1 MADNEGKPTTVEPTD
16 DKPQDHVD
24 TPNDDIQPAADDGG
38 DNTAADTGED
48 YGAQI
53 QALRDEISQVKAM
66 LDAMGIGRGEV
77 AEPEEPE
84 VDRPRSYDDLF
95 RDDDE

>member
-1 MADNEGKPTTVEPTD
+1 MADNEENTSTPEPGA

-24 TPNDDIQPAADDGG
+24 TPNDDMNPASDDG
-38 DNTAADTGED
+38 DNTPVDAGED

-66 LDAMGIGRGEV
+66 LDAMGIGHGEV
-77 AEPEEPE
+77 VEPEEPAD
-84 VDRPRSYDDLF
+84 DRPRSYDDLF
-95 RDDDE
+95 SDDDE

>member
-1 MADNEGKPTTVEPTD
+1 MADNEEKPTTTEPAD

-24 TPNDDIQPAADDGG
+24 TPNDDIQPAANDGG

-53 QALRDEISQVKAM
+53 QELRDEVAQVKAM
-66 LDAMGIGRGEV
+66 LDAMGIGHGEV

-84 VDRPRSYDDLF
+84 DDRPHSYDDLF
-95 RDDDE
+95 RDSE

>member
-1 MADNEGKPTTVEPTD
+1 MADSEETPITTGPTD
-16 DKPQDHVD
+16 DKPQEHVD
-24 TPNDDIQPAADDGG
+24 TPNDDIKPDPNDGDKAPGADP
-38 DNTAADTGED
+38 GED

-77 AEPEEPE
+77 AEPEEPAD
-84 VDRPRSYDDLF
+84 DRPHSYDDLF

>member
-1 MADNEGKPTTVEPTD
+1 MADNEETPTATEPTD

-24 TPNDDIQPAADDGG
+24 TPNDDINPEPDGG
-38 DNTAADTGED
+38 DNATDDTSED

-66 LDAMGIGRGEV
+66 LDAMGIGHGEV
-77 AEPEEPE
+77 AEPEEPAD
-84 VDRPRSYDDLF
+84 DRPHSYDDLF
-95 RDDDE
+95 RDDGE

>member
-1 MADNEGKPTTVEPTD
+1 MADTTDTTTEPTD

-24 TPNDDIQPAADDGG
+24 TPNDDINPEPDSG
-38 DNTAADTGED
+38 DNTPADAGED

-53 QALRDEISQVKAM
+53 QALRDEVAQVKAM
-66 LDAMGIGRGEV
+66 LDAMGIGNGEV
-77 AEPEEPE
+77 AEPEEPAD
-84 VDRPRSYDDLF
+84 DRPHSYDDLF

>member
-1 MADNEGKPTTVEPTD
+1 MADTTDTTTEPTD

-24 TPNDDIQPAADDGG
+24 TPNDDINPEPDEVDNAPADA
-38 DNTAADTGED
+38 GED

-53 QALRDEISQVKAM
+53 QALRDEVAQVKAM
-66 LDAMGIGRGEV
+66 LDAMGIGQGEV
-77 AEPEEPE
+77 AEPEEPSD
-84 VDRPRSYDDLF
+84 DRPRSYDDLF

>member
-1 MADNEGKPTTVEPTD
+1 MADNEENTSAPEPGA

-24 TPNDDIQPAADDGG
+24 TPNDDIKPAPDDG
-38 DNTAADTGED
+38 DNTPVDAGED

-53 QALRDEISQVKAM
+53 QALRDEVAQVKAM
-66 LDAMGIGRGEV
+66 LDAMGIGHGEV

-84 VDRPRSYDDLF
+84 DDRPRSYDDLF
-95 RDDDE
+95 RDDDA

>member
-1 MADNEGKPTTVEPTD
+1 MADNEEKPTTTEPTD

-24 TPNDDIQPAADDGG
+24 TPNDDIKPDPNDGDKVPG
-38 DNTAADTGED
+38 ADTGED

-53 QALRDEISQVKAM
+53 QELRDEVAQFKAM
-66 LDAMGIGRGEV
+66 LDAMGIGHGEV
-77 AEPEEPE
+77 AEPEEPAD
-84 VDRPRSYDDLF
+84 DRPHSYDDLF